1 MRTHLL
7 AIVLAVSAP
16 AIGAAPGAWAQLP
29 DTSTG
34 RRAVPNE
41 IAREVTDAYNAAATL
56 RGTGAMEIAG
66 DRDVAGDVAV
76 LDGTLTIA
84 GRITGS
90 VYAING
96 DVALRPGA
104 HVTGGILVVGGSVSG
119 REGASVDGDIRVY
132 RERLDVRH
140 EGDRVIARS
149 QGTSEED
156 ERWWRRRQ
164 RWHYQSY
171 SNLRLF
177 SARTYNRVE
186 GLPIY
191 LGPSLVHRFD
201 AGRLDLDLYGI
212 FRTGEDLSWRG
223 DNLGHDVKTELR
235 LESGIAFGGRLFDV
249 VEPTEKWRL
258 TDTEV
263 GLASFFL
270 HRDYRDY
277 WNRHGASGSVTFFL
291 GRDANLTTSLS
302 DERWGARQ
310 TLDPF
315 TLFRNDAAWRLN
327 PLMDEG
333 RFHLFNATL
342 KVDTR
347 DNRSSPWSGWYVT
360 ADYERGTGR
369 TTTFG
374 PTSPGVRP
382 IIVGATGA
390 PTSYDRGFLDVRRY
404 NRLTREAQLDLRL
417 VAGGWLGGD
426 PLPLQRRFALDGPGG
441 LPGFDARRPDANRI
455 DALSCATVGATP
467 AGVPAQCDR
476 MILAQAEYRGDLLF
490 GLLDNWSDPWHAE
503 GWGRGEAKWVLFADA
518 GRGWLTGGGDDG
530 LHYGRGTLPG
540 LGTWRTDAGIGITFN
555 DIGLYVAKAL
565 SDSKEPANVFV
576 RIKRRF

>member
-1 MRTHLL
+1 MRTHVL
-7 AIVLAVSAP
+7 AILLLVSAP
-16 AIGAAPGAWAQLP
+16 AIGAAPLAWAQVP
-29 DTSTG
+29 DTLAG
-34 RRAVPNE
+34 RRVPSDV
-41 IAREVTDAYNAAATL
+41 AREVIDAFNATGTL
-56 RGTGAMEIAG
+56 RGTGPMEIAA
-66 DRDVAGDVAV
+66 DREVTGDVAV

-84 GRITGS
+84 GRITGR

-96 DVALRPGA
+96 DIALLPGA
-104 HVTGGILVVGGSVSG
+104 HVTGGILVVGGEVTG
-119 REGASVDGDIRVY
+119 REGATVDGDIRAY
-132 RERLDVRH
+132 RDRLDVLH
-140 EGDRVIARS
+140 EGDHVIARG
-149 QGTSEED
+149 QGTNDED
-156 ERWWRRRQ
+156 ERWWRRQQ
-164 RWHYQSY
+164 RWRHQSY
-171 SNLRLF
+171 SDLRLF

-201 AGRLDLDLYGI
+201 AGRLDVDLYGI
-212 FRTGEDLSWRG
+212 FRTGQDLSWRG

-277 WNRHGASGSVTFFL
+277 WNRHGALASVTLFL

-302 DERWGARQ
+302 DERWSARQ

-333 RFHLFNATL
+333 RFHLLSATL
-342 KVDTR
+342 KIDTR
-347 DNRSSPWSGWYVT
+347 DNRSSPWSGWLVM
-360 ADYERGTGR
+360 ADYERGTGH
-369 TTTFG
+369 TTSFG

-382 IIVGATGA
+382 VIATPSA
-390 PTSYDRGFLDVRRY
+390 ATTYDRGFVDVRRY
-404 NRLTREAQLDLRL
+404 NRLTREAQLDVRV

-426 PLPLQRRFALDGPGG
+426 ALPLQRRFALDGPGG
-441 LPGFDARRPDANRI
+441 IPGFDSRRPEAGQT
-455 DALSCATVGATP
+455 DALSCSTFGTP
-467 AGVPAQCDR
+467 PGGIPAQCDR

-518 GRGWLTGGGDDG
+518 GRGWLVGPAGDG
-530 LHYGRGTLPG
+530 LHYGSGALPG

-555 DIGLYVAKAL
+555 DVGLYVAKAL